1 MTHAGENRLI
11 VAITGATG
19 AIYGVRV
26 LQLLQQ
32 TGIETHVVMSQW
44 AARTLVHETDYK
56 PEDIRRLS
64 TRMYPINDMGA
75 AVSSGSFLT
84 RGMVVVPCSMHT
96 LAAIATGQGENL
108 IHRAADVILKE
119 RRKLVLAAREAP
131 LSDIHL
137 ENMTRLSRMGVVIC
151 PPMPAFYHRP
161 KTLEDIV
168 DYTSIRLLDQLG
180 IHVEA
185 KGRWEGLNPGAPRE
199 VPAPSAGE

>member
-56 PEDIRRLS
+56 PEDVKKLS

-137 ENMTRLSRMGVVIC
+137 ENMVRLSRMGVVIC

-161 KTLEDIV
+161 RTLEDII

-185 KGRWEGLNPGAPRE
+185 KGRWEGLNPGASRE
-199 VPAPSAGE
+199 VPASSAGE